1 MARALLIDDEKYI
14 RNGLRAMISRADSIF
29 TDIDECANGIQALQ
43 KLSQCRYD
51 LVITDLNMP
60 QIDGIELV
68 ARIDNMDYKPYTVI
82 LSGYDD
88 FKYAQNAIKY
98 GVKAYLLKPIDRSEL
113 LSIVRKAEADFVK
126 KQKAVERDITNRKT
140 EFYENQFKLVLLSE
154 NTTKEEAD
162 KVFYNCDLDFVNE
175 TYRVSIINS
184 SVAYECEN
192 KRENNM
198 ALLTKLKKYLE
209 DYGKLGYCFLDNKDN
224 VVVILK
230 VNIDIGTLLE
240 NINKMYGCKCTAGI
254 GERFRNMY
262 EMRVSFKQADY
273 ALKYKLLNPAITVL
287 FYSDITCLDS
297 KFVLPI
303 RLIKKLAGMLD
314 SERKDDLSKLINQIF
329 DEDVIKKYHLEYLE
343 KLSMVLKDEIIQ
355 NLSEYIPQNVEFI
368 KEQEIRYKSIYE
380 FNNLNDYISYI
391 NKFIL
396 KINDVLLN
404 LKCTCNTDKTIN
416 LAVKY
421 IQDNYFKD
429 LSMAEVSNHI
439 SLNYSYFSI
448 LFKEKTG
455 MNFSDY
461 LRRVRIEK
469 AKELLQNSAYKIYE
483 VSEMVGYNNTKHFTT
498 TFRMLTGISPSEF
511 REKLYTNN

>member
-1 MARALLIDDEKYI
+1 
-14 RNGLRAMISRADSIF
+14 
-29 TDIDECANGIQALQ
+29 
-43 KLSQCRYD
+43 
-51 LVITDLNMP
+51 
-60 QIDGIELV
+60 
-68 ARIDNMDYKPYTVI
+68 
-82 LSGYDD
+82 
-88 FKYAQNAIKY
+88 
-98 GVKAYLLKPIDRSEL
+98 
-113 LSIVRKAEADFVK
+113 
-126 KQKAVERDITNRKT
+126 
-140 EFYENQFKLVLLSE
+140 
-154 NTTKEEAD
+154 
-162 KVFYNCDLDFVNE
+162 
-175 TYRVSIINS
+175 
-184 SVAYECEN
+184 
-192 KRENNM
+192 
-198 ALLTKLKKYLE
+198 
-209 DYGKLGYCFLDNKDN
+209 
-224 VVVILK
+224 
-230 VNIDIGTLLE
+230 
-240 NINKMYGCKCTAGI
+240 
-254 GERFRNMY
+254 
-262 EMRVSFKQADY
+262 
-273 ALKYKLLNPAITVL
+273 
-287 FYSDITCLDS
+287 
-297 KFVLPI
+297 
-303 RLIKKLAGMLD
+303 MLD

-355 NLSEYIPQNVEFI
+355 NLSEYIPQNIEFI

-391 NKFIL
+391 NKIIL